1 MANEQDDKDEKPL
14 DPAAERVRRKM
25 VRFMGINLG
34 ILFAAVMAVVLAL
47 VYKSVSTAPETPGEV
62 SELPGGVAATGTI
75 TLPAGARIVSQS
87 LSGTRLSLQLDLSG
101 GGRSILVFDIVAGR
115 IVGDYTIV
123 ETAGD

>member
-62 SELPGGVAATGTI
+62 SELPGGVAATGT
-75 TLPAGARIVSQS
+75 
-87 LSGTRLSLQLDLSG
+87 DL
-101 GGRSILVFDIVAGR
+101 
-115 IVGDYTIV
+115 
-123 ETAGD
+123 